1 MADKDGQRARLDT
14 MVRQKLYF
22 LSIDP
27 PPPEVD
33 SPVFAEP
40 TADTKPFSFA
50 DFAKSQPIRS
60 LSEKFINEYLSQVE
74 ATKKINKTRY
84 SILPFIGSLRVNIKV
99 ITITK

>member
-1 MADKDGQRARLDT
+1 MLVIMGFLDVFKDISFSTTYASDFFKQIVDIVETYADIVADKDGQRARLDT

-50 DFAKSQPIRS
+50 DFAKSQPIR
-60 LSEKFINEYLSQVE
+60 F
-74 ATKKINKTRY
+74 
-84 SILPFIGSLRVNIKV
+84 
-99 ITITK
+99 